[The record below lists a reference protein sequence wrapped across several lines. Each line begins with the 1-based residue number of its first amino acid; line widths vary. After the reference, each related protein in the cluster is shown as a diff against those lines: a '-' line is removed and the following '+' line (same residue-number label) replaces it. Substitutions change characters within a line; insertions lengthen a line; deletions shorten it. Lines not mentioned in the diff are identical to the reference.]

1 MRSKSAEKRGRQK
14 VVQPPT
20 YRIENEYNPE
30 AMPQYFQ
37 ISVNILEGRKL
48 AWGNRHSANSYV
60 IVILG
65 KTKHRTS
72 IQRNMQE
79 PYYRESF
86 VFELYTSIRDLQQS
100 SLWLAVMETRCYAPP
115 RLVGET
121 SIDLGEIWTQPH
133 HQVFHKWAQLCLPRD
148 PSAGPVGFLQ
158 VDVSIIFRGDTRVM
172 PAIIKD
178 DKLMEDNLLLPSGSQ
193 QQCANF
199 LITIY
204 GALGLPNGSQVQDD
218 KRFGKPPSTFVRVS
232 FCGLVATTATLPRN
246 NNPMYCEKMSMVE
259 LFPNMSQFICLEVCS
274 AEACFNRVLACAYLN
289 LAQVSHDGEN
299 GFLPTFGPS
308 LLHMYGTSF
317 TGTLSLTGEH
327 GPYHRGALLVALN
340 IVVPFYQQ
348 AFRSITVE
356 PVAPIKPEQLWI
368 VEDFCLFCPIF
379 EVSVLDRRIA
389 GKLCGV
395 AITMGEIPCESKG
408 DEEFNDAM
416 NELRARKKH
425 YTGCLEVFKSQPVY
439 GYLDFCNSFPVLQ
452 FGTRL
457 PDFRFRMY
465 RNNMVHGIVT
475 DLNLA
480 ISEVKHRLENFEYSS
495 PNELVE
501 QLNKALDEASGNIVK
516 FLDIVQY
523 STPSGICSGE
533 NDMRHTT
540 ELDLKQLALQ
550 KEEIEKIHQQ
560 ISRKFKSSSTL
571 NLIPSCGI
579 GVGYKSTV
587 TKKTVKYYLMETHN
601 LAQKLT
607 NLIYKNFNG
616 WPDITVWLLNGGSRV
631 AYTKISAADVIHSVI
646 PEQSGK
652 DSGRIQSVYM
662 KPLKCP
668 KHDNMLAT
676 DCHCI
681 AGKVELLLWMGLYR
695 QRSAFESCLPV
706 GYHLKLK
713 EYDMCIKSTA
723 MMLECR
729 AFIYK
734 GKINSG
740 FHGPES
746 LQAFVRINALNSVK
760 ETKVKSKTLSPVWN
774 QVLKINR
781 MVFMTPERLAISPPI
796 VLVEV
801 NNTDLSSK
809 TELIGR
815 FQIQST
821 VDDRQ
826 DYESAPKLQWY
837 DLYKGVECTGQV
849 LMSVQ
854 LLQIPEREL
863 KTAMYGS
870 VEECFAS
877 TSVPK
882 VDAPDDFESLPT
894 NLLAIS
900 SSYKVDIYWWGLREL
915 NVAKKPG
922 VILEI
927 EEVLIKSEVIANK
940 QSNCN
945 FPNGRSSHIFEAPLN
960 ESYSPL
966 LNIKL
971 FDSSTFGRSLF
982 LGSKVVKNPTKY
994 LVNWL
999 PKSERDVSLG
1009 RMSIM
1014 SSDFVQVNQML
1025 FVKKSSHLP
1034 QESVDYGSNES
1045 IIKPNKCREKCKKW
1059 RTLFWRREL
1068 VEEECTL
1075 LPILTTK
1082 KQKIITRT
1090 PNDEEKD
1097 WWLKYLRSD
1106 KNYNDE
1112 ENVPLGEK
1120 LIIYES
1126 ELENQPE
1133 FSKFKDWCSSLKL
1146 YNGKKTGI
1154 PEKDEQLYCGTL
1166 KAGIAIYRWPPPAN
1180 TVAVNYSGV
1189 DLHKGI
1195 FDDHPSND
1203 PANFLIRVYLIK
1215 ALYLKIKD
1223 YIGRLDAYVIL
1234 NCGKKHLGDR
1244 CNYVSNTF
1252 NPIFGRMYEFRC
1264 SLPEDYLLTVSLFNY
1279 EESQTDELI
1288 GCTGIDLED
1297 RIYTKHRARV
1307 GLSKEYN
1314 LMEKYKWRDCI
1325 KPSEILENLCLINH
1339 LPSPV
1344 FTDSSTTVMVNNVE
1358 YKDTERGKSSVS
1370 ERKENLCLSIL
1381 HKWHTLPL
1389 CGCHLVPEHVETRT
1403 LYNPDRPGT
1412 DHGKLHMWVDIFP
1425 LDTGAYIPP
1434 PIDIT
1439 PRKVEDYELRL
1450 TIYSVQAFVLQA
1462 DYPSRRISDFYVKAY
1477 LGIADEAQ
1485 KTDVHYQCVT
1495 GESNFNWRMIFNF
1508 QYQPA
1513 TRKLVRKEKGIFT
1526 EYEESVPPILIV
1538 QLMDNEAA
1546 CPADCIGSLMLNLNA
1561 IPRGVKKI
1569 EDCSLDVLK
1578 NLKKINLFATRSLRA
1593 WWPLSTID
1601 QSSGTSCLAGTI
1613 DLEITLLQQENATLM
1628 PVGIGREPPYPLPE
1642 PMRPEVSSRRFSCK
1656 LKNIYRIS
1664 PRIVSVFAFCGFI
1677 FLTVFLALYF
1687 QLPAIIQY
1695 WIM

>member
-1 MRSKSAEKRGRQK
+1 MRSKSPEKRGRQK

-37 ISVNILEGRKL
+37 ISVNILESRKL
-48 AWGNRHSANSYV
+48 VWGNRHSASSYV
-60 IVILG
+60 IVVLG
-65 KTKHRTS
+65 KKKHRTS
-72 IQRNMQE
+72 IRRNMQE

-100 SLWLAVMETRCYAPP
+100 SLWLAVMEPRCCAPP
-115 RLVGET
+115 RLLGEAI
-121 SIDLGEIWTQPH
+121 IDLGAIWTQPH

-148 PSAGPVGFLQ
+148 TTAGSVGFLQ
-158 VDVSIIFRGDTRVM
+158 VDVSIIFRGEIRNM

-178 DKLMEDNLLLPSGSQ
+178 DKLMEDNLLLPLGSQ
-193 QQCANF
+193 QQCANY

-204 GALGLPNGSQVQDD
+204 GAFGLPNGSLGQGD
-218 KRFGKPPSTFVRVS
+218 KRFGKPPSTFVKVS
-232 FCGLVATTATLPRN
+232 FCGLVAKTATLHRN
-246 NNPMYCEKMSMVE
+246 NNPVYCEKMSMVE
-259 LFPNMSQFICLEVCS
+259 MFPNMSQFIRFEVCS
-274 AEACFNRVLACAYLN
+274 AEGCFNRVLACAHLK
-289 LAQVSHDGEN
+289 LGQISHDGEN

-308 LLHMYGTSF
+308 LIHMYGTSF
-317 TGTLSLTGEH
+317 TGTLGPTGED

-340 IVVPFYQQ
+340 TVVPFYQQ
-348 AFRSITVE
+348 ALRSINVE

-379 EVSVLDRRIA
+379 EVSALDRRIA

-395 AITMGEIPCESKG
+395 AITMGEIPCDNKG

-416 NELRARKKH
+416 NEIRGRKKH

-439 GYLDFCNSFPVLQ
+439 GYLDFCNAFPVLQ
-452 FGTRL
+452 FATTL

-475 DLNLA
+475 DLNFA
-480 ISEVKHRLENFEYSS
+480 ISEVERRLKNFDYST
-495 PNELVE
+495 PNELIE

-523 STPSGICSGE
+523 STPSGICGGD
-533 NDMRHTT
+533 NIRLQQYTT
-540 ELDLKQLALQ
+540 ELDLKQLAFQ
-550 KEEIEKIHQQ
+550 KEEIEKIQQQ
-560 ISRKFKSSSTL
+560 ISRKFISSSTL
-571 NLIPSCGI
+571 NLVPSCGK
-579 GVGYKSTV
+579 GVGDNSTV
-587 TKKTVKYYLMETHN
+587 TKKTVKYYLLETYN
-601 LAQKLT
+601 LAENLTKLM
-607 NLIYKNFNG
+607 YKNFDG
-616 WPDITVWLLNGGSRV
+616 WPDIIVWLLNGGSRV

-652 DSGRIQSVYM
+652 DCGRIQSVYI

-668 KHDNMLAT
+668 KHVNTLAT
-676 DCHCI
+676 GCHCI

-695 QRSAFESCLPV
+695 QRSAFESCLPI

-713 EYDMCIKSTA
+713 EYDMCIKTTA

-734 GKINSG
+734 GKISSSFNG
-740 FHGPES
+740 LES
-746 LQAFVRINALNSVK
+746 LQTFVRINALNSVK

-801 NNTDLSSK
+801 NNADLSSNP
-809 TELIGR
+809 ELIGC
-815 FQIQST
+815 FQIQPT
-821 VDDRQ
+821 VDEGQ

-854 LLQIPEREL
+854 LLQIPERVL
-863 KTAMYGS
+863 KTTMYGS
-870 VEECFAS
+870 VEECYAS
-877 TSVPK
+877 TSVSK
-882 VDAPDDFESLPT
+882 EVDVPDDFEPLPT

-900 SSYKVDIYWWGLREL
+900 TSYKVDIYWWGLRNL
-915 NVAKKPG
+915 HVTKKPG

-927 EEVLIKSEVIANK
+927 EEVIIKSEVIANK

-960 ESYSPL
+960 ESYNPV

-971 FDSSTFGRSLF
+971 FDSSTFGRSLY
-982 LGSKVVKNPTKY
+982 LGTKVVKNPSKY

-999 PKSERDVSLG
+999 PKTERDASLR
-1009 RMSIM
+1009 RMSVI

-1025 FVKKSSHLP
+1025 FIKKSSRLP
-1034 QESVDYGSNES
+1034 QDSVEYGSNES
-1045 IIKPNKCREKCKKW
+1045 MIKTSNKCKEKCMKW
-1059 RTLFWRREL
+1059 RTLFWRREPD
-1068 VEEECTL
+1068 EEECTL
-1075 LPILTTK
+1075 LPIFNTK
-1082 KQKIITRT
+1082 KQKVITKT
-1090 PNDEEKD
+1090 PNSEEKD

-1106 KNYNDE
+1106 KDYNDE

-1120 LIIYES
+1120 LIMYES

-1154 PEKDEQLYCGTL
+1154 REKDEQLYCGTL
-1166 KAGIAIYRWPPPAN
+1166 KVGIAMYRWPPPAN
-1180 TVAVNYSGV
+1180 TVAVTDSGV
-1189 DLHKGI
+1189 NLHRGI

-1215 ALYLKIKD
+1215 ALNLKTKD

-1234 NCGKKHLGDR
+1234 SCGKKHLGDR
-1244 CNYVSNTF
+1244 YNYVSDTF

-1264 SLPEDYLLTVSLFNY
+1264 SLPEDYLLTVSLYNY
-1279 EESQTDELI
+1279 EGSQPDELI
-1288 GCTGIDLED
+1288 GCTSIDLED

-1314 LMEKYKWRDCI
+1314 LMEKYKWRDCV
-1325 KPSEILENLCLINH
+1325 KPSAILEDLCLVNH
-1339 LPSPV
+1339 FPSPV
-1344 FTDSSTTVMVNNVE
+1344 FTENSTTVTINSVE
-1358 YKDTERGKSSVS
+1358 YKDTERVKTMSSAS
-1370 ERKENLCLSIL
+1370 ECKENLCLSIL
-1381 HKWHTLPL
+1381 HNWHTLPI
-1389 CGCHLVPEHVETRT
+1389 CGYHLVPEHVEIRT
-1403 LYNPDRPGT
+1403 LYDLDIPGT
-1412 DHGKLHMWVDIFP
+1412 DHGQIHMWVDIFP
-1425 LDTGAYIPP
+1425 LDTGANIPP

-1450 TIYSVQAFVLQA
+1450 TIYSVRAFVLQA
-1462 DYPSRRISDFYVKAY
+1462 NCQSRRISDFYVKACI
-1477 LGIADEAQ
+1477 GSADEAQ
-1485 KTDVHYQCVT
+1485 RTDVHYQCVT

-1513 TRKLVRKEKGIFT
+1513 VRKLVLKEKGIFT
-1526 EYEESVPPILIV
+1526 EYEESIPPILIV
-1538 QLMDNEAA
+1538 QLMDNEAT
-1546 CPADCIGSLMLNLNA
+1546 CADDYIGNFPGLLMLNLNA
-1561 IPRGVKKI
+1561 IPRGAKKI
-1569 EDCSLDVLK
+1569 EDCTLDILK
-1578 NLKKINLFATRSLRA
+1578 NLKKINLFSTRSLRA

-1601 QSSGTSCLAGTI
+1601 QASGTSFLAGTI
-1613 DLEITLLQQENATLM
+1613 DLEITLLLQENATLM
-1628 PVGIGREPPYPLPE
+1628 PVGIGREPPFPLPG
-1642 PMRPEVSSRRFSCK
+1642 PM
-1656 LKNIYRIS
+1656 
-1664 PRIVSVFAFCGFI
+1664 
-1677 FLTVFLALYF
+1677 
-1687 QLPAIIQY
+1687 
-1695 WIM
+1695 